1 MLNKWQFKK
10 SSINHINTH
19 RCKKNIY
26 IYALPYIA
34 NKKSPLKSTLGHFLL
49 FKPNMTYY
57 KFPGFPLREPQT
69 EDRAA
74 GDRGTGQTDSI
85 SDPEVC

>member
-1 MLNKWQFKK
+1 MLNKGQFKK
-10 SSINHINTH
+10 SSINHLGTH
-19 RCKKNIY
+19 QCKKKY
-26 IYALPYIA
+26 IYALPYIV
-34 NKKSPLKSTLGHFLL
+34 NKSLLKSSRGHLLL
-49 FKPNMTYY
+49 FRSNTTYY

-85 SDPEVC
+85 SAPEVC